1 MKLIKKEVHSIN
13 AADNNIE
20 NISEHSMNS
29 SLDDDDNRSRDEEDS
44 FGMSERMKGQK
55 LTHDQLKYIKSYT
68 QNSNLTPNEL

>member
-1 MKLIKKEVHSIN
+1 MHSIN

-29 SLDDDDNRSRDEEDS
+29 SLDDDNNRSRDEENS
-44 FGMSERMKGQK
+44 FGISERMKGQK

-68 QNSNLTPNEL
+68 QNSNLTPNELWYKF